1 MWDIATFDM
10 AIYWLVRI
18 ELELI
23 DTMVTKISL
32 DRVLAIHKIQ

>member
-1 MWDIATFDM
+1 MWDIETFDM
-10 AIYWLVRI
+10 AIYWLVQI

-32 DRVLAIHKIQ
+32 D

>member
-1 MWDIATFDM
+1 MWDIAAFDM

>member
-1 MWDIATFDM
+1 MWDITAFDM
-10 AIYWLVRI
+10 AIYWLVWI